1 MNFLVEP
8 KKGTKW
14 PLNLPRFESRQAAI
28 DVCKD
33 LCKYQFMHRSEKRG
47 KGDLVVS
54 SLRFVLLQSC
64 PIEYGRIVDVLT
76 VGLIHP
82 CIHHPLTGFS
92 SARLRRGWLLHVDVR
107 R

>member
-1 MNFLVEP
+1 MYSTKETYNFALLLNLKQTICTYLLFPWNVFLTNESITGEKLVNFLVEP

-14 PLNLPRFESRQAAI
+14 PAALPRFESRQAAI

-54 SLRFVLLQSC
+54 ICTFISRCS
-64 PIEYGRIVDVLT
+64 R
-76 VGLIHP
+76 
-82 CIHHPLTGFS
+82 
-92 SARLRRGWLLHVDVR
+92 
-107 R
+107 